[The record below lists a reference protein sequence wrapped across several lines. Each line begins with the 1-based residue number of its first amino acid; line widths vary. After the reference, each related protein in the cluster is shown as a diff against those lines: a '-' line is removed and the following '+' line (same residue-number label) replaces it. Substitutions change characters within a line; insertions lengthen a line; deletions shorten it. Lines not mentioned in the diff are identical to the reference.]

1 MQLDHNDDTWG
12 GFPMGLDSFILV
24 DEEMHRMVVRHQLQ
38 ANNVRSQYQLN
49 IEAHSYDQLL
59 QDAAIIVVDIWPPPG
74 IDLPYVPK
82 PQGLEL
88 PHVPDPED
96 EAYLELLDFDALS
109 TESIASATSMV
120 IIEPQIQNLIQL
132 SST

>member
-12 GFPMGLDSFILV
+12 GFLMGLDSFILV

-59 QDAAIIVVDIWPPPG
+59 QDAAIIVVDIWSPPG
-74 IDLPYVPK
+74 INLPYVPK

-88 PHVPDPED
+88 PHVLDPED

-109 TESIASATSMV
+109 TESIAYATSMV
-120 IIEPQIQNLIQL
+120 CNNL
-132 SST
+132 